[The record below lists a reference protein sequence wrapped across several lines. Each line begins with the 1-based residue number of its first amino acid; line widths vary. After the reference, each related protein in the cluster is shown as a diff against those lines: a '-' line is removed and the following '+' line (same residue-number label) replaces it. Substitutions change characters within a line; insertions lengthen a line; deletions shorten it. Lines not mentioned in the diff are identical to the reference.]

1 VLGLIHDI
9 AEALDNGG
17 TLEEA
22 LAPALER
29 MATYLRLERGTLTLF
44 RRDQGEVLVEMAYG
58 LSPEQVEKG
67 KYRVGEGITGR
78 VAASGKPVL
87 VPRVVDEP
95 EFLNRTDSRE
105 ALEDLAFLCV
115 PVLRQGRVVGT
126 LAADRRTADGA
137 VLEEHLHVLET
148 ISFMIAETAA
158 IHLLVQE
165 TEGED
170 AARLRD
176 DNARLRAELAEMGRS
191 ASMVGNTPPMRR
203 LYGMIARVAPTNTT
217 VLILGESGVGKE
229 RVADAVHAN
238 SRRAK
243 GPMVKFNCGALPESM
258 VESELFGHTKGAF
271 TGAVADRKGR
281 FEMADGGTVFL
292 DEVGELS
299 LSIQVKLLRV
309 LQEREVEPLGS
320 GRPIKVDVRIVAA
333 TNRDLAAMVKDGR
346 FREDLYY
353 RLAVFP
359 IQVPALR
366 NRKSDI
372 PALVDHFV
380 EQFSREHEKK
390 AVRISTPAID
400 MLVQHHWPGNVRELS
415 NVIERAVLLC
425 EDGVIRGY
433 HLPPTLQTP
442 VSGETALAG
451 GMQTALDSLER
462 EYILEA
468 LKAAKG
474 NVAAAA
480 RHLGVTER
488 KLGLRI
494 RKHRLTG
501 KVFRNAA

>member
-1 VLGLIHDI
+1 
-9 AEALDNGG
+9 
-17 TLEEA
+17 
-22 LAPALER
+22 
-29 MATYLRLERGTLTLF
+29 
-44 RRDQGEVLVEMAYG
+44 
-58 LSPEQVEKG
+58 
-67 KYRVGEGITGR
+67 
-78 VAASGKPVL
+78 
-87 VPRVVDEP
+87 
-95 EFLNRTDSRE
+95 
-105 ALEDLAFLCV
+105 
-115 PVLRQGRVVGT
+115 
-126 LAADRRTADGA
+126 
-137 VLEEHLHVLET
+137 
-148 ISFMIAETAA
+148 
-158 IHLLVQE
+158 
-165 TEGED
+165 
-170 AARLRD
+170 
-176 DNARLRAELAEMGRS
+176 
-191 ASMVGNTPPMRR
+191 
-203 LYGMIARVAPTNTT
+203 
-217 VLILGESGVGKE
+217 
-229 RVADAVHAN
+229 
-238 SRRAK
+238 
-243 GPMVKFNCGALPESM
+243 MVKFNCGALPESM